1 MRLTELK
8 EKVRSVRVP
17 HAIYYELI
25 ATEVDTVG
33 PDSPEAKVVMADELR
48 RAEPGGAVMK
58 VPFSPASMQYLL
70 RQALPN
76 LIDIATD
83 NQDRALVGKLQK
95 FQARLNAALETEAAA
110 MESLIRENPEH
121 GSYKTVVIYP
131 GRFQP
136 PHIGHMKAWQWLNQ
150 KFGNAYIA
158 TSDKVEP
165 PRSPFNFNEKQRLLQ
180 FAGVP
185 VDHIVQV
192 KNPYQA
198 AEIVSKFDAES
209 TVLIFAISQKDM
221 EEDPRFKFAPKK
233 DGSPGY
239 LQPYDK
245 NQGDLRPLNQVGYV
259 TTVPTFNFNV
269 MGSPMRSATE
279 FRANFAQANDSQ
291 QAQMIKDL
299 YGKYDA
305 GIHKL
310 LKDRIA

>member
-1 MRLTELK
+1 MRLIELK
-8 EKVRSVRVP
+8 EKVRGVRVP
-17 HAIYYELI
+17 HSIYYELI

-33 PDSPEAKVVMADELR
+33 PDSPEAKAVMADEIR
-48 RAEPGGAVMK
+48 RAEPVGAAMK
-58 VPFSPASMQYLL
+58 IPFSPGSLQYLL
-70 RQALPN
+70 RRAIPN

-83 NQDRALVGKLQK
+83 NMDRALVSKLQR
-95 FQARLNAALETEAAA
+95 FQAKLVAALEGTN
-110 MESLIRENPEH
+110 ESAIREAPEQS
-121 GSYKTVVIYP
+121 GYKTVVIYP

-136 PHIGHMKAWQWLNQ
+136 PHIGHMQAWKWLKD
-150 KFGNAYIA
+150 KFGDAYIA

-198 AEIVSKFDAES
+198 AEIVSKYDPEN

-221 EEDPRFKFAPKK
+221 DEDPRFSFAPKK
-233 DGSPGY
+233 DGSPSY
-239 LQPYDK
+239 LQPYAK
-245 NQGDLRPLNQVGYV
+245 NQGSLQPLSKVGYV

-279 FRANFAQANDSQ
+279 FRANFARANDSQ

-305 GIHKL
+305 GIHQL